1 MMTTHRDWFL
11 ANSDRTMS
19 LVSEMLKYENRGNV
33 HPKTDEIEQVMK
45 TVLILD
51 LNLGFSGTRNQG
63 TEL

>member
-1 MMTTHRDWFL
+1 
-11 ANSDRTMS
+11 MS

>member
-1 MMTTHRDWFL
+1 
-11 ANSDRTMS
+11 MS

-33 HPKTDEIEQVMK
+33 HPKTDAHKIEQVMK